1 VVPDAIEALE
11 GTSLNNEQT
20 TLEHDMITS
29 DAFLVFLG
37 AASLP
42 VIYIYVLSRWL
53 EPAYRQAHP
62 ETTEQDARPVTE
74 CELVHQPA

>member
-1 VVPDAIEALE
+1 
-11 GTSLNNEQT
+11 
-20 TLEHDMITS
+20 MITP

-74 CELVHQPA
+74 RELVHQVA